1 MIDQSLIKTIAK
13 KQQTTEVNSRREY
26 VQHLFLN
33 YFYQQPSTNKIFFKG
48 GTALRLVYGS
58 PRFSE
63 DLDFSSPLADI
74 NLIERA
80 ALEVLREIEKEG
92 IKTEIVE
99 SKSTSGGY
107 LGIFS
112 FKLAEVIVALQLEIS
127 SRDRRVK
134 GEVVT
139 VAGDFIPAYTIV
151 VLPLEQLVG
160 QKIRALQER
169 QKPRDWYDLYFIL
182 RANLLPVSQRAVLN
196 QLLLKLKT
204 TKINFAGE
212 LKLFLPQS
220 HWPVIKNF
228 KESLTREI
236 KKFI

>member
-13 KQQTTEVNSRREY
+13 KQQTTEVNARREY
-26 VQHLFLN
+26 IQHLFLN

-63 DLDFSSPLADI
+63 DLDFSSKEIAI
-74 NLIERA
+74 NIIERE
-80 ALEVLREIEKEG
+80 ALEVLKEIEREG

-112 FKLAEVIVALQLEIS
+112 FKLVETTVALRLEIS

-160 QKIRALQER
+160 QKIRALLQR

-182 RANLLPVSQRAVLN
+182 RANLLPVPQRAVLN
-196 QLLLKLKT
+196 QVLLKLKA
-204 TKINFAGE
+204 TKINFAKE

-220 HWPVIKNF
+220 HWPVIKTF
-228 KESLTREI
+228 KESLIREI
-236 KKFI
+236 KKFV

>member
-1 MIDQSLIKTIAK
+1 MIDQGLIKAIAK
-13 KQQTTEVNSRREY
+13 KQQTTEVNVRREY

-33 YFYQQPSTNKIFFKG
+33 YFYQQPLTNKIFFKG
-48 GTALRLVYGS
+48 GTAVRLVYGS

-63 DLDFSSPLADI
+63 DLDFASNRVDI
-74 NLIERA
+74 NKIEQA
-80 ALEVLREIEKEG
+80 ALEVLKESEREG
-92 IKTEIVE
+92 IMTEIVE

-112 FKLAEVIVALQLEIS
+112 FELIGGTVELRLEIS
-127 SRDRRVK
+127 SRDKRVK

-160 QKIRALQER
+160 QKIRALLQR

-182 RANLLPVSQRAVLN
+182 RANLLPLSQRAVLN
-196 QLLLKLKT
+196 QVLLKLNT
-204 TKINFAGE
+204 TKINFSGE

>member
-13 KQQTTEVNSRREY
+13 KQQTTEVNVRREY
-26 VQHLFLN
+26 IQHLFLN
-33 YFYQQPSTNKIFFKG
+33 YFYQQPLTNKIFFKG

-63 DLDFSSPLADI
+63 DLDFSSNRADI
-74 NLIERA
+74 NKIERA
-80 ALEVLREIEKEG
+80 ALEVLREIEREG

-112 FKLAEVIVALQLEIS
+112 FKLAETTVELRLEIS
-127 SRDRRVK
+127 SRDKQIK

-139 VAGDFIPAYTIV
+139 VAGDFIPAYIIV
-151 VLPLEQLVG
+151 VLQAEQLAG
-160 QKIRALQER
+160 QKIRALLQR

-182 RANLLPVSQRAVLN
+182 RANLLPASKRAVLN
-196 QLLLKLKT
+196 QVLLKLKT
-204 TKINFAGE
+204 TKIDFSGE

>member
-1 MIDQSLIKTIAK
+1 MIDQSLIKIIAR
-13 KQQTTEVNSRREY
+13 KQQTTEVNTRREY
-26 VQHLFLN
+26 IQHLFLN

-63 DLDFSSPLADI
+63 DLDFSSKEIAI
-74 NLIERA
+74 SIIEQE
-80 ALEVLREIEKEG
+80 ALEVLREIEREG

-99 SKSTSGGY
+99 SKQTSGGY

-112 FKLAEVIVALQLEIS
+112 FKLAEVTVGLQLEIS
-127 SRDRRVK
+127 SRDKEAK

-139 VAGDFIPAYTIV
+139 VAADFIPAYTV
-151 VLPLEQLVG
+151 MVLLSEQLIG
-160 QKIRALQER
+160 QKIRALRQR

-196 QLLLKLKT
+196 QVLLKLKT
-204 TKINFAGE
+204 TKINFSGE

-220 HWPVIKNF
+220 HWPMIKNF